1 MRIFARGRPETPEA
15 YMAGLPRRNTY
26 HCAPWDVTAAVMW
39 VAFRDH
45 TTFVYVDSALLPS
58 PVVPVSQIHVQTVHE
73 HQYSA
78 CTR

>member
-1 MRIFARGRPETPEA
+1 
-15 YMAGLPRRNTY
+15 MAGLPRRNTY